1 MLLLNQTTKDLCNA
15 RLVLR
20 KNLQIFGQTLFWRK
34 KMSVLIL
41 TQKELKKIIKID
53 NASIDAVAKAF
64 SWLSRGL
71 VTMPPIMH
79 INIAE
84 HQGDVDIKSAY
95 VKGVDRFAVKIGAGF
110 FQNSKLGLPS
120 SPAMMVVLS
129 AKTGM
134 TEAILLDNAYLTDV
148 RTAAAGAVAAKY
160 LAPENVFCAGVIG
173 AGAQGRYQMTA
184 LKQVRNFRQLIVY
197 DRDTELL
204 SKYVKEMEHE
214 LKVEVIAAKNVE
226 EVITSAQSVV
236 TCTPSKVPFVDSAF
250 LHPGL
255 HITAMGADLPEK
267 QEIMSDVFARADIIA
282 CDKKSQSFSMGELFN
297 AKADNA
303 NFDETLIMELGDII
317 SGKQKGRQSQDQIT
331 ICDLSGTG
339 VQDTAIAD
347 LAMKQAQ
354 EHNLGIEISMD

>member
-1 MLLLNQTTKDLCNA
+1 MD
-15 RLVLR
+15 
-20 KNLQIFGQTLFWRK
+20 
-34 KMSVLIL
+34 VLIL
-41 TQKELKKIIKID
+41 TEKELRSIINVD
-53 NASIDAVAKAF
+53 RDSIDAVASGF
-64 SWLSRGL
+64 EMLSKGS

-79 INIAE
+79 IEIPE
-84 HQGDVDIKSAY
+84 YEGDVDIKSAY
-95 VKGVDRFAVKIGAGF
+95 VKGLDRFAVKIGAGF
-110 FQNSKLGLPS
+110 FQNRKLGLPS
-120 SPAMMVVLS
+120 SPAMMVVIS

-134 TEAILLDNAYLTDV
+134 TEAILLDNAYLTDI

-197 DRDTELL
+197 DHDTELL
-204 SKYVKEMEHE
+204 SKYVKEMERE
-214 LKVEVIAAKNVE
+214 LKVEIIAAKNVE

-236 TCTPSKVPFVDSAF
+236 TCTPSKEPFVDPAF

-354 EHNLGIEISMD
+354 EHNLGIKISMD